1 MPAYD
6 DSRFSPP
13 APVVHSTVH
22 CPRTGETQADI
33 PMLIDSGAD
42 VILPKAV
49 VDSLSLERSDTKY
62 QLLAFDGELS
72 VSEAVHG
79 ELLFLGRIFK
89 GQFLIVDQAVGIVGR
104 DVLNHVS
111 LLLDGPNLQWE
122 EQNPRYPN
130 YQT

>member
-13 APVVHSTVH
+13 APVVHVTVR
-22 CPRTGETQADI
+22 CPRTGENQTDI

-42 VILPKAV
+42 VTLLPRAA
-49 VDSLSLERSDTKY
+49 VDSLSLERSETKY

-72 VSEAVHG
+72 VSEAVRG

-89 GQFLIVDQAVGIVGR
+89 GQFLIVDQLVGVVGR
-104 DVLNHVS
+104 DVLNHIS
-111 LLLDGPNLQWE
+111 LLLDGPRLRWDELNS
-122 EQNPRYPN
+122 P
-130 YQT
+130 